1 MAMAIFL
8 AISPQGEY
16 RSLAYGAPDI
26 EMCFEAL
33 TILSKKG
40 WQLIHIE
47 LIENGQHTLLPVEAF
62 DGKPIKQHLRQLRQ
76 EWELILA

>member
-1 MAMAIFL
+1 MVIFL

-16 RSLAYGAPDI
+16 RSLAYGAI
-26 EMCFEAL
+26 ELEMCLEAL
-33 TILSKKG
+33 TMLPKKG

-47 LIENGQHTLLPVEAF
+47 LIDNGQHILLPIEAF
-62 DGKPIKQHLRQLRQ
+62 DGKPIKEPLKQLRQ

>member
-1 MAMAIFL
+1 MMMVIFL
-8 AISPQGEY
+8 AISPTGEY
-16 RSLAYGAPDI
+16 RSLAYGAPNI

-33 TILSKKG
+33 TMLPNKG

-47 LIENGQHTLLPVEAF
+47 LIDDGQHTLLPIDAF
-62 DGKPIKQHLRQLRQ
+62 DGRPLKKPLEKLRQ